1 MMNIIYLFQNQG
13 AYIMDIGATIRAI
26 RKRKKLTIPQLCEG
40 TGLSKGFISNVE
52 NNKTSPSIA
61 TLESIATFLKI
72 PLPYLLLHKEQRMH
86 VIRKEERQRTTTGK
100 EKLKVEHLSAQGGL
114 RMRIVEFPPGA
125 TTGDPHAHEGEECHF
140 VLKGKI
146 LAEQGEDIAVL
157 EEGDSFSWN
166 ASVPH
171 KVINTGDE
179 PALVLISVYREVHTD
194 EMM

>member
-1 MMNIIYLFQNQG
+1 
-13 AYIMDIGATIRAI
+13 
-26 RKRKKLTIPQLCEG
+26 
-40 TGLSKGFISNVE
+40 VE

-61 TLESIATFLKI
+61 TLENIAAFLKV

-86 VIRKEERQRTTTGK
+86 VIRQEERQHTTTGK

-114 RMRIVEFPPGA
+114 RMSIVEFPPGA

-146 LAEQGEDIAVL
+146 LAEQGEDSAVL

-171 KVINTGDE
+171 TVMNTGKD
-179 PALVLISVYREVHTD
+179 PALVLIAIYREVHMD
-194 EMM
+194 DMM